1 MQLTESSQA
10 SGIDGDA
17 DLRLQ
22 TEQVMMFGRLS
33 HVALVGAIFAGLFV
47 CFLLLREQSPYKVAA
62 WFTLLAAITMLRI
75 FHQKRFL
82 SGRVEITRAL
92 ISQLLI
98 IIACNGVVWSL
109 PNTWLMPLDPANQV
123 ILSLFMVGISA
134 NSLISLTPMRYAYSV
149 FLAAMMLPIALQ
161 FFLMG
166 ENYATSAI
174 GIVAYTIFMI
184 SGGRRQTEGT
194 ENLLRLQ
201 LDNATLAANIQR
213 EKEVVERANRDLQQQ
228 IEQRER
234 TEAAL
239 RASKAEAESASRAK
253 SQFLANMSHELRTPL
268 NGILGTSELLT
279 RSLPNMGQLTKHLK
293 YTQTI
298 HGAGERLLHLIGDI
312 LDMARIEAGALR
324 LEHSSFAPRDLVN
337 EVVELTAKQC
347 SDKGLKLAIS
357 VSQQVPTLLRGD
369 ENRLRQVLGN
379 LIANAVKFTE
389 RGGIDVRIEVVA
401 PSDGGANTQEV
412 NATPQVAL
420 RWSVIDTGIG
430 IAELARPL
438 LFQPFSQIDESH
450 TRRFGGS
457 GLGLAICHQLV
468 RAMGG
473 RIDVES
479 SPQRGSTFWFELAF
493 DIPSTH
499 VPISV
504 SQSISSGS
512 LVGRVLIAEDNVTN
526 AQLVME
532 MLELTGCTAVV
543 AHNGHEALE
552 QLRNSSFD
560 LVLMDWHMPELDGVA
575 ATKAWREIERERA
588 NAKRIP
594 IVALTASVLSGDRE
608 TCINAGMDDFL
619 GKPFSY
625 DELFAVV
632 QDWLPQV
639 SAPQPSSSD
648 SGEPV

>member
-1 MQLTESSQA
+1 
-10 SGIDGDA
+10 
-17 DLRLQ
+17 
-22 TEQVMMFGRLS
+22 
-33 HVALVGAIFAGLFV
+33 
-47 CFLLLREQSPYKVAA
+47 
-62 WFTLLAAITMLRI
+62 
-75 FHQKRFL
+75 
-82 SGRVEITRAL
+82 
-92 ISQLLI
+92 
-98 IIACNGVVWSL
+98 
-109 PNTWLMPLDPANQV
+109 
-123 ILSLFMVGISA
+123 
-134 NSLISLTPMRYAYSV
+134 
-149 FLAAMMLPIALQ
+149 
-161 FFLMG
+161 
-166 ENYATSAI
+166 
-174 GIVAYTIFMI
+174 
-184 SGGRRQTEGT
+184 
-194 ENLLRLQ
+194 
-201 LDNATLAANIQR
+201 
-213 EKEVVERANRDLQQQ
+213 
-228 IEQRER
+228 
-234 TEAAL
+234 
-239 RASKAEAESASRAK
+239 
-253 SQFLANMSHELRTPL
+253 
-268 NGILGTSELLT
+268 
-279 RSLPNMGQLTKHLK
+279 
-293 YTQTI
+293 
-298 HGAGERLLHLIGDI
+298 
-312 LDMARIEAGALR
+312 
-324 LEHSSFAPRDLVN
+324 
-337 EVVELTAKQC
+337 
-347 SDKGLKLAIS
+347 
-357 VSQQVPTLLRGD
+357 
-369 ENRLRQVLGN
+369 
-379 LIANAVKFTE
+379 
-389 RGGIDVRIEVVA
+389 
-401 PSDGGANTQEV
+401 
-412 NATPQVAL
+412 L